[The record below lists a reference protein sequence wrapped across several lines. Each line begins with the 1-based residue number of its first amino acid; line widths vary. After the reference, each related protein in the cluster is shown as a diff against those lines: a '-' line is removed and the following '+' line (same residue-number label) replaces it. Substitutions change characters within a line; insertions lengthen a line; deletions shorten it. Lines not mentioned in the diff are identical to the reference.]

1 MATVSTANRVTP
13 LPQADSGPALLV
25 VDDIVMRFGSAED
38 GVTALDNVS
47 FTVAPGEFLAVIGP
61 SGCGKST
68 LFNIIGGL
76 LGGYDGRVAV
86 AGEKVYGPHASIGM
100 VFQEESTFPW
110 RNVVDNVAFPLE
122 IAGMPKRERIER
134 ARHFVSMVGL
144 DGFEKRYPAELS
156 GGMRQRV
163 SMARTLASEPKILL
177 MDEPFASL
185 DEQTRLLLGDKVLQ
199 IQQQLNQTMLLIT
212 HNITEAVQLAD
223 RILVMTYRP
232 GRVKRMVDIKLPRPR
247 TSEIVS
253 SEAFG
258 RYVAQIWS
266 RSARGS
272 EPRAERRQVARA
284 ARRRTLGGLTMALF
298 SCGCC
303 MGRRQFLAGGLAAA
317 TTLPARR
324 VFAQAPAV
332 KTTKRIDIHHHFL
345 PPAYIKEEHERI
357 NFGHGAVSANQ
368 LLTWSPSR
376 SLEQMDANGISTA
389 IVSVSTPGPWFGDVA
404 AGRRLSRMW
413 NDYAAEQ
420 IRNYP
425 GRYGLFAVIP
435 LPDTEGSLKEIEYA
449 LDTLKADGIGLLSSY
464 DGKYLGDP
472 AFAPVFA
479 ELNRRKAIV
488 YTHPTTSACC
498 SSVQPGI
505 PPQAIEYPFETT
517 RTISSILVNGTVFNN
532 PDIRWIFSHGGGA
545 TPMLAGRMV
554 ETLGRHPN
562 AAKVMPNGVLAE
574 LRRLY
579 YDTASADTEGSM
591 AALRVMAPLNHI
603 LYGSDYP
610 FVKVAEGVKHLQEN
624 EMSDADRA
632 AIDRGNAIALLPRL
646 GAS

>member
-13 LPQADSGPALLV
+13 LPQADNATALLV

-76 LGGYDGRVAV
+76 LGGYDGSVAV

-177 MDEPFASL
+177 MDEPFAAL

-258 RYVAQIWS
+258 RYVAQIWADLREEAS
-266 RSARGS
+266 R
-272 EPRAERRQVARA
+272 
-284 ARRRTLGGLTMALF
+284 GLN
-298 SCGCC
+298 
-303 MGRRQFLAGGLAAA
+303 
-317 TTLPARR
+317 
-324 VFAQAPAV
+324 
-332 KTTKRIDIHHHFL
+332 DD
-345 PPAYIKEEHERI
+345 E
-357 NFGHGAVSANQ
+357 
-368 LLTWSPSR
+368 SR
-376 SLEQMDANGISTA
+376 
-389 IVSVSTPGPWFGDVA
+389 
-404 AGRRLSRMW
+404 
-413 NDYAAEQ
+413 
-420 IRNYP
+420 
-425 GRYGLFAVIP
+425 
-435 LPDTEGSLKEIEYA
+435 
-449 LDTLKADGIGLLSSY
+449 
-464 DGKYLGDP
+464 
-472 AFAPVFA
+472 
-479 ELNRRKAIV
+479 
-488 YTHPTTSACC
+488 
-498 SSVQPGI
+498 
-505 PPQAIEYPFETT
+505 
-517 RTISSILVNGTVFNN
+517 
-532 PDIRWIFSHGGGA
+532 
-545 TPMLAGRMV
+545 
-554 ETLGRHPN
+554 
-562 AAKVMPNGVLAE
+562 
-574 LRRLY
+574 
-579 YDTASADTEGSM
+579 
-591 AALRVMAPLNHI
+591 ALR
-603 LYGSDYP
+603 G
-610 FVKVAEGVKHLQEN
+610 G
-624 EMSDADRA
+624 
-632 AIDRGNAIALLPRL
+632 
-646 GAS
+646 